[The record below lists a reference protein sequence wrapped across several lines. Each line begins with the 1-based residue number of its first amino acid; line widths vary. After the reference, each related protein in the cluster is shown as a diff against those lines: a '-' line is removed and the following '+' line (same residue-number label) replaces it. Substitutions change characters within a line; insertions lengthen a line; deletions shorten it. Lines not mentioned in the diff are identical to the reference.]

1 MGVHEDIFKK
11 KGEKE
16 RSVTRLTSVVFPMR
30 WDADYLINKNRK
42 WVTKKIERNR
52 KSGKVEMRHWVNPN
66 C

>member
-1 MGVHEDIFKK
+1 
-11 KGEKE
+11 
-16 RSVTRLTSVVFPMR
+16 MR